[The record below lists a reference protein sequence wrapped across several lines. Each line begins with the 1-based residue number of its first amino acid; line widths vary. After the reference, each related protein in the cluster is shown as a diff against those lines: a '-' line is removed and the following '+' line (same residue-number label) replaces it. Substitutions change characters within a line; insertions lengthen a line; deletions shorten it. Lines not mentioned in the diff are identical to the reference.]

1 MPQPRTDMS
10 DTQHA
15 QAHWSLQDHH
25 PSTTCAK
32 CGYTRKSTDTA
43 PEWQC
48 PRCELAYVKT
58 EAAAKAARNR
68 QAELR
73 QQRALRENSDT
84 TAPGKPSASRAQR
97 LVVIGVLA
105 TVGLVGG
112 AWYMKVQRAQE
123 RAALAQAAQ
132 RQQQI
137 DAAKQQQQQDET
149 LQQAISLAL
158 NQNDPASRDKLHS
171 YAAQGNTTAMVA
183 LGRMALYGRGGAPT
197 DQPQALQWFEK
208 ASAEGDP
215 NAMVNLGYVYEMGL
229 SVPKQFDLAAN
240 WYLKAARQGHAGA
253 MYSLAWL
260 HEKGIG
266 MAQDPAK
273 AYLLYELARRAYN
286 NANPN
291 DNYGLLP
298 GDRSGLGSAAQQLSL
313 KPKLSPVDVVH
324 AVEQADA
331 WKAGMPF

>member
-1 MPQPRTDMS
+1 MPQPRTAMS

-15 QAHWSLQDHH
+15 HANWSLQDHH
-25 PSTTCAK
+25 PNTTCAK

-58 EAAAKAARNR
+58 EAAAMAARNR

-73 QQRALRENSDT
+73 QQRALRESGDGA
-84 TAPGKPSASRAQR
+84 APGKAPTSRAQR
-97 LVVIGVLA
+97 LVLIGLLA
-105 TVGLVGG
+105 AAGLVGG
-112 AWYMKVQRAQE
+112 SWYMKVQRAQE
-123 RAALAQAAQ
+123 RAALAQSAQ

-137 DAAKQQQQQDET
+137 DAAKQRQQQDET
-149 LQQAISLAL
+149 LQQAISQAQ
-158 NQNDPASRDKLHS
+158 NQNDPGSRDKLQS
-171 YAAQGNTTAMVA
+171 YAAQGNATAMVA
-183 LGRMALYGRGGAPT
+183 LGRMALYGRGGVPT
-197 DQPQALQWFEK
+197 DQAQALQWFEK

-215 NAMVNLGYVYEMGL
+215 NAMVNLGYMYEMGL
-229 SVPKQFDLAAN
+229 SVPKQIDLAAN

-266 MAQDPAK
+266 MAQDNAK
-273 AYLLYELARRAYN
+273 AYLLYELAARAY

-291 DNYGLLP
+291 DNYGLIP
-298 GDRSGLGSAAQQLSL
+298 GDRSGLGSVAQQLSL

-331 WKAGMPF
+331 WKAGMPL